1 MLGEIVNYIYI
12 NDRQAISDAYFLLCW
27 QRKDM
32 TNTNLPLDSDYKTE
46 YIYVNRSKSCLSR
59 SFSNSSRAIRCLVAS
74 QSALLRPISHVA
86 FSNSAFDLPSS
97 LCDAS
102 NLISKRSRSLTARS
116 SRVLSFS
123 TSLSSPLE
131 RNSDIIISA
140 KNDCLN
146 D

>member
-1 MLGEIVNYIYI
+1 MYV
-12 NDRQAISDAYFLLCW
+12 
-27 QRKDM
+27 
-32 TNTNLPLDSDYKTE
+32 
-46 YIYVNRSKSCLSR
+46 IYVDDVEDRSKSCLSR

-116 SRVLSFS
+116 SRKQLLTKRFS
-123 TSLSSPLE
+123 CSPYGNECKHNNNNNNKSS
-131 RNSDIIISA
+131 SSSSSSSCVVTI
-140 KNDCLN
+140 
-146 D
+146 